1 MDDGIGGGFHDLC
14 AAPDALDEHPLVG
27 KQRFGL
33 LRSLADNRSAVAD
46 PERTQ
51 LVLVPGSAS
60 ATRLFRASGESL
72 QPVIAEVMSLIQ
84 RYGPDSVVALAAREL
99 PPELHGPAFALAV
112 DLVLADGQAG
122 PQERKFIDTL
132 QALLHIPEQDAI
144 KVVEVMLVK
153 NGA

>member
-1 MDDGIGGGFHDLC
+1 MGIFEKVLQEQPAESITLTPQQAFVAIVVSSVNADGGISPEE
-14 AAPDALDEHPLVG
+14 AARVN
-27 KQRFGL
+27 QVFG
-33 LRSLADNRSAVAD
+33 
-46 PERTQ
+46 
-51 LVLVPGSAS
+51 